1 MPNIIL
7 GTDLKPGFS
16 DNILSLNANNLL
28 NTKETQ

>member
-7 GTDLKPGFS
+7 GTDLKPEFS
-16 DNILSLNANNLL
+16 DNILSLKANNLL